1 MEYIL
6 KTNNLEKRYKKNIVL
21 KNLNMNIETN
31 SICGLIGKNG
41 AGKTTLI
48 RIITGLQNPT
58 KGNYSIYGVSYQDK
72 EIKNIRTRISAIV
85 ETPTIYMN
93 LTAKENLIEHYKTIG
108 LLSYDNIDELLSLVG
123 LSNTQN
129 KKVKYFS
136 LGMKQRLAIAISL
149 ASNPD
154 FLILDEP
161 INGLDPEGIIE
172 IRELILNLNKHKGI
186 TILISSHYLDELSKI
201 ATHYGF
207 IDKGTIIK
215 EISKLELDKQLKK
228 KTIIKVNDIKE
239 LSKYLE
245 NKKINYQVIDNQTI
259 AIFDKIDISQ
269 LVLNLSKKK
278 CTIEEIYKVNES
290 LENYYLNLIGG
301 GNND

>member
-1 MEYIL
+1 MEHIL

-21 KNLNMNIETN
+21 NNLNMNIEKN
-31 SICGLIGKNG
+31 SIYGLIGKNG

-108 LLSYDNIDELLSLVG
+108 LPSYDNIDELLSLVG

-215 EISKLELDKQLKK
+215 EISKLELDKQLRK
-228 KTIIKVNDIKE
+228 KTIIKVNNIKE

-301 GNND
+301 GNDD

>member
-21 KNLNMNIETN
+21 NNLNMNIEEN
-31 SICGLIGKNG
+31 SIYGLIGKNG

-58 KGNYSIYGVSYQDK
+58 KGNYSLYGVSYQDK

-85 ETPTIYMN
+85 EIPTIYMN

-108 LLSYDNIDELLSLVG
+108 LPSYDNIDELLSLVG
-123 LSNTQN
+123 LTNTQN

-149 ASNPD
+149 SSNPD

-215 EISKLELDKQLKK
+215 EISKLELDKQLRK
-228 KTIIKVNDIKE
+228 KTIIKVNNIKE

-259 AIFDKIDISQ
+259 SIFDKIDISQ

>member
-31 SICGLIGKNG
+31 SIYGLIGKNG